1 MAPATCLSQVLV
13 LLVALPFMHP
23 GSAGGR
29 DVALL
34 ALLGAGQIGLGLA
47 LMTVGARLIP
57 VAQTALIG
65 LLEVVL
71 GPLWVWLAYTEQPSA
86 ATLLGGAIVV
96 AGIIVQTGT
105 LGRLAPRKVPA

>member
-1 MAPATCLSQVLV
+1 
-13 LLVALPFMHP
+13 
-23 GSAGGR
+23 
-29 DVALL
+29 LL

-57 VAQTALIG
+57 AAQTALIG

-71 GPLWVWLAYTEQPSA
+71 GPLRVWLAYTEQPSG

-96 AGIIVQTGT
+96 TGILVQVGPFE
-105 LGRLAPRKVPA
+105 RLAARRVPV